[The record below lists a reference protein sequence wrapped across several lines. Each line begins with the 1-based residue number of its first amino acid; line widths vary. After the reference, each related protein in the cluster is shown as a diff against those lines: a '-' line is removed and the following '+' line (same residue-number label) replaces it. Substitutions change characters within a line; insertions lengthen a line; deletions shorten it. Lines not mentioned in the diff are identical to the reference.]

1 MKDETKP
8 EYEADEGPLSDE
20 FMAFLRNKA
29 SENRPK
35 GKLISEVSLFDF
47 DFDDIKTLRRVYE
60 RTC

>member
-20 FMAFLRNKA
+20 FMAFLRKKA

-47 DFDDIKTLRRVYE
+47 DDIKNTE
-60 RTC
+60 KGI

>member
-8 EYEADEGPLSDE
+8 EYEADEGPLRDE
-20 FMAFLRNKA
+20 FMAFLRKKA

-47 DFDDIKTLRRVYE
+47 DFDDIKNTE
-60 RTC
+60 KGI